1 MNKREI
7 RKLDTR
13 GLIIGLEKE
22 IAFRERKFPELVKD
36 GKMDEQFAAYQ
47 IDLFKQILA
56 GLNRL
61 KELE

>member
-13 GLIIGLEKE
+13 GQIIGLEKE
-22 IAFRERKFPELVKD
+22 IAFRERKFPELVAN

-56 GLNRL
+56 SLNKL
-61 KELE
+61 KSLE